1 MALAVAKALFQLQAI
16 WYKLILNIY
25 RSTYVLEER
34 GACNWGLRLP
44 PNLRKLVFS
53 SVEVKKRQTDN
64 RGDCQ
69 SVAVLRAGVEPAQVS
84 LSVFETDASTD
95 SAIGALGVHWVA
107 VCGCKDTRIFETD
120 QTFRREILLSFG
132 KVAVFCI
139 SRAIVLLI
147 LRSFRIFA

>member
-1 MALAVAKALFQLQAI
+1 M
-16 WYKLILNIY
+16 
-25 RSTYVLEER
+25 LEER

-95 SAIGALGVHWVA
+95 SAIGALGVCIELRFVGAKIHVFLKPTKPSGEKS
-107 VCGCKDTRIFETD
+107 CPHSEK
-120 QTFRREILLSFG
+120 LLFSAFLG
-132 KVAVFCI
+132 Q
-139 SRAIVLLI
+139 
-147 LRSFRIFA
+147 